1 MVFYVISDSEHGLG
15 SNGHEC
21 KQPLLSSAGNPSGAS
36 ILCKKRFMKKS
47 RLLQHL
53 VSVHKVEI
61 PDSKIVCELCGDEFI
76 SQEKCM

>member
-1 MVFYVISDSEHGLG
+1 MFGFFYVIADSEHGLG

-21 KQPLLSSAGNPSGAS
+21 KQPLLSSEANPSGAS

-61 PDSKIVCELCGDEFI
+61 PDSKIVHWR
-76 SQEKCM
+76 S